1 MKEVQKRDMVWK
13 IDPSTQEGYWSQEV
27 ITVYKP
33 EEEDRT
39 QAVLDILSG
48 KITPED
54 IQKKFD
60 ITSINSVYT
69 WVGKYVSQ
77 EKALTLEEP
86 TEEEMAR
93 KSKDDQIKELKA
105 QLKQARKEA
114 EYEKLRAHAFD
125 TMINLAE
132 EKFNI
137 PIRKKS
143 GTKR

>member
-1 MKEVQKRDMVWK
+1 MVLK
-13 IDPSTQEGYWSQEV
+13 TDPETNERYWSQEV

-33 EEEDRT
+33 EEKDREL
-39 QAVLDILSG
+39 AVLDILSG
-48 KITPED
+48 KRTPEE
-54 IQKKFD
+54 IRKKFD

-86 TEEEMAR
+86 TEEDMAR

-105 QLKQARKEA
+105 QLKQAKKELD
-114 EYEKLRAHAFD
+114 YEKLRSHAFD